1 MKYYHVM
8 LLAVTGLLMTG
19 CNNNAPDEL
28 KPVHKQILTGKVQKG
43 PFVEGTSI
51 YIFSL
56 GENFAQTGTTCK
68 TTIVDK
74 TGTFEQR
81 DMQLSSQFVELE
93 ATGYYYNEVKNE
105 LSTSPLTLN
114 AIADITSAD
123 HVNVNILTTLER
135 ERILYLTSGGQNFRN
150 ARRQAHEEVLAVFGM
165 TTNQVGEA
173 VDLELGADPQLLVI
187 SALVQGV
194 RPTADITRLISLIAS
209 DIREDGELDNP
220 EAQAML
226 KNNSMSLN
234 AARLVANMAAYEISY
249 SYSVQDV
256 EALLQQFNTNTA
268 YNQTE
273 FVEYPAESE
282 YGRNILAGGTFH
294 TGERV
299 SFAAL
304 TPAWCPLKVEVRGQ
318 QEWQYELMPDGPKNW
333 KAGAYTSE
341 NGYHTQTFT
350 VIKSGEE
357 SLLKFYTPSQPDSL
371 HILFYENSDTPTR
384 EIRVAVE
391 N

>member
-1 MKYYHVM
+1 M
-8 LLAVTGLLMTG
+8 
-19 CNNNAPDEL
+19 
-28 KPVHKQILTGKVQKG
+28 
-43 PFVEGTSI
+43 
-51 YIFSL
+51 
-56 GENFAQTGTTCK
+56 
-68 TTIVDK
+68 
-74 TGTFEQR
+74 
-81 DMQLSSQFVELE
+81 
-93 ATGYYYNEVKNE
+93 

-135 ERILYLTSGGQNFRN
+135 ERILYLISGGQNFSN

-165 TTNQVGEA
+165 STSQVGEA

-273 FVEYPAESE
+273 FVEYPTESE
-282 YGRNILAGGTFH
+282 YGRNILAGGTFQ

-299 SFAAL
+299 SFAAV

-371 HILFYENSDTPTR
+371 HILFYENSEVPTR
-384 EIRVAVE
+384 EIVVE
-391 N
+391 IEN